1 MPFQPG
7 NQIGNLGN
15 RSGIPKRP
23 RIVTQR
29 LIAIL
34 NETDEDNIPKLH
46 RLASALYNRA
56 IEGDVAA
63 IKEVIDRVEGKVPQ
77 PIAGDPDNPLVV
89 ASVIREIV
97 DPQSNVIALP
107 DASSS
112 RAS

>member
-1 MPFQPG
+1 MGFQPG
-7 NQIGNLGN
+7 NNLG
-15 RSGIPKRP
+15 RGPYHHKRP
-23 RIVTQR
+23 RIITQR

-46 RLASALYNRA
+46 RFANALFNRA
-56 IEGDVAA
+56 LEGDVTA

-77 PIAGDPDNPLVV
+77 PIAGDPENPLVI

>member
-7 NQIGNLGN
+7 NQLGN
-15 RSGIPKRP
+15 RAGIPKRP

-56 IEGDVAA
+56 IEGDVTA

-77 PIAGDPDNPLVV
+77 PIAGDPDNPLIVTSIV
-89 ASVIREIV
+89 REIV
-97 DPQSNVIALP
+97 DPTQKSNIIALP